1 MDLCQHASL
10 RCAVMRRVF
19 DLRWRVTVYNPPTG
33 LFDWRRTAVPAGM
46 KLDTKRVTVDEPLKF
61 FQRHRITQYNTTTL
75 LRSGTEWAKKYDRS
89 SLRVLGTMEES
100 INSETYHVVR
110 EKRCFVVDILGQT
123 ATTWPVGLSSLRP
136 GLTCCARCT
145 ATTSASGIRT

>member
-1 MDLCQHASL
+1 MLLCDVPLGGAF
-10 RCAVMRRVF
+10 F
-19 DLRWRVTVYNPPTG
+19 DLGWRVTVYHSPMG

-61 FQRHRITQYNTTTL
+61 FQRHKITQHNTTTM

-100 INSETYHVVR
+100 INSETYDVVR
-110 EKRCFVVDILGQT
+110 EAVLHR
-123 ATTWPVGLSSLRP
+123 RH
-136 GLTCCARCT
+136 AR
-145 ATTSASGIRT
+145 ADGDR